1 MYRLYW
7 NSNSGAFAVE
17 AALILCR
24 APFEGQR
31 VDHKAGEHREAAYL
45 AINPAGQ
52 LPALALPDGTI
63 VTESAA
69 TLLHLADAFPDS
81 GHWPRDSSKR
91 AVAFRWLVFASAQL
105 YETDVRYTYPD
116 RYASDPACADAV
128 RQAAHERI
136 DVLWAILA
144 DAREPGPFLF
154 GQDMTLLDPYLA
166 MIAGWH
172 YDPPRL
178 WAAQPRVRRLAEAA
192 SSRPEIGPLW
202 EKYGLTKPEA
212 GA

>member
-7 NSNSGAFAVE
+7 NSNTGAFSIE
-17 AALILCR
+17 AALTLCQ
-24 APFEGQR
+24 APFDGQR

-52 LPALALPDGTI
+52 IPALILPDGTVI
-63 VTESAA
+63 TETAA
-69 TLLHLADAFPDS
+69 MLLHLAEAFPRS
-81 GHWPRDSSKR
+81 STWPRHETER
-91 AVAFRWLVFASAQL
+91 AVAFRWLIFASAQL
-105 YETDVRYTYPD
+105 YETDLRYSYPE
-116 RYASDPACADAV
+116 RYVSEPGCAEAA

-136 DVLWAILA
+136 DRLWAIVAEVL
-144 DAREPGPFLF
+144 EPGPFLF
-154 GQDMTLLDPYLA
+154 GERMTLLDPYLA

-172 YDPPRL
+172 YDAPKL
-178 WAAQPRVRRLAEAA
+178 WAAQPRVRRLAQAA
-192 SSRPEIGPLW
+192 SSRPDIGPLW